1 MKKLISTLIALTVL
15 SAPAYAGDDK
25 PNAKNVNS
33 ANWGM
38 HIPGSKSAN
47 GVFFIFS
54 QEACAH
60 KYKGQFKGA
69 EQFQLRKATIYKDQ
83 KGQPGK
89 VVGQGCWSVNEE
101 KQKLDYLGY
110 QGEFNSDKNGNVM
123 SLPWSDMFNASN
135 AG

>member
-1 MKKLISTLIALTVL
+1 MKKRIATLIALTII
-15 SAPAYAGDDK
+15 STAAYAGDDK

-38 HIPGSKSAN
+38 HIAGSKSSY
-47 GVFFIFS
+47 GVFFVFS
-54 QEACAH
+54 QEACTH
-60 KYKGQFKGA
+60 KYTGKLKGA

-89 VVGQGCWSVNEE
+89 VVGQGCWSTNEDT
-101 KQKLDYLGY
+101 QKLDYLGY
-110 QGEFNSDKNGNVM
+110 QGDFNSDKNGNVM